1 MKTFGLHLSEHIPY
15 YSMICHGLEGHFPIQ
30 MTIWRILSRQS
41 RAISGRGNLSPTMEE
56 QTSEIRHRSMCFPS
70 EKSRYPNDRPLMVKR
85 TVLIHVDCL
94 NRVYS
99 AFDDCC
105 FFMAWP
111 ALFNGISMDVV
122 KATNSTENPSS
133 YHKIYKGFWY
143 GPWNH
148 CLKISILL
156 ACNGLLDPRQ
166 RWWRKAG
173 PVFSSNFA
181 AFVPGEN
188 CPESN
193 DQWLF
198 LPDTKSSGLYL
209 KDFWIHCGWEG
220 PGVP

>member
-1 MKTFGLHLSEHIPY
+1 
-15 YSMICHGLEGHFPIQ
+15 
-30 MTIWRILSRQS
+30 
-41 RAISGRGNLSPTMEE
+41 
-56 QTSEIRHRSMCFPS
+56 
-70 EKSRYPNDRPLMVKR
+70 
-85 TVLIHVDCL
+85 
-94 NRVYS
+94 
-99 AFDDCC
+99 
-105 FFMAWP
+105 
-111 ALFNGISMDVV
+111 LFNGISMDVV

>member
-15 YSMICHGLEGHFPIQ
+15 YSMICHGLEGHVPIQ
-30 MTIWRILSRQS
+30 MTIWRILSRLS

-56 QTSEIRHRSMCFPS
+56 QTSEIRHMRGMWFPS

-99 AFDDCC
+99 TFDDCC

-133 YHKIYKGFWY
+133 YHKIYKGF
-143 GPWNH
+143 
-148 CLKISILL
+148 
-156 ACNGLLDPRQ
+156 
-166 RWWRKAG
+166 
-173 PVFSSNFA
+173 
-181 AFVPGEN
+181 
-188 CPESN
+188 
-193 DQWLF
+193 
-198 LPDTKSSGLYL
+198 
-209 KDFWIHCGWEG
+209 
-220 PGVP
+220 